1 MIQSNPNN
9 KNLSKTYEHK
19 LQDYIKEENK
29 KQLISPLKSLAYFT
43 SASGIIALVLEVRY
57 FAAHSVQIYTSRL
70 SSILVAFL
78 ILLIS
83 NTKFGKK
90 YSVPLIHILLL
101 SIILSFGVMI
111 YLIPKTLIF
120 NSHLISLIIF
130 IAALFLSWEV
140 TNQIFVAI
148 YYNVVFATSIIL
160 NSKEIYI
167 LPNMVESVILVLIIS
182 IMAIIASYINY
193 RLRLEAFTKG
203 YEVSL
208 SERKFRNIF
217 DNSAEGIFQISIKGN
232 LITVNPSI
240 VKLLGYSNEEE
251 ILKLNFIKDFFI
263 RETDWELLNKLLDK
277 QGKVKNYRVQFRKK
291 DGNEITVRMNVR
303 VNLNDDGSTFFEGS
317 IQDITQQVQAENE
330 KQKALEAL
338 REEKLKSD
346 INAKKAQQ
354 ESNFKSKFL
363 ANMSHEVR
371 TPMNSV
377 MGFLTLIE
385 NDLFDSKEELKNFS
399 RDARLAAESLLDII
413 NNILDISKIEAG
425 KMDLDEVDFN
435 VNAEIH
441 KAVSIVAQAAKQ
453 KGIQIEENI
462 SEEIPKSVFGDPTR
476 FRQIILNLLSNA
488 VKYTDEGKVSILSKV
503 NAKSANAI
511 ELVTVIE
518 DTGQGIPTEKIQLLF
533 EPYVQVKNKKG
544 KKEGTG
550 LGLVISKEFIKLM
563 GGDIRVE
570 SKVGVGSKF
579 TFTVKLKSNLEP
591 LPDYITPEIET
602 DPKPVVAEQSLQ
614 KTGEISSGTGEFKYN
629 SSAKKKILL
638 VEDNPISQNLEM
650 KILREVGYDVD
661 AVSNG
666 FDAIEAIKTGSFDV
680 VLMDVEMTDM
690 DGITATKKVREL
702 PGVNGK
708 IPIIAVTAHSSMK
721 DREKCLAAGMDD
733 YIAKPI
739 NIHFLKL
746 TIDQWLNNS
755 K

>member
-1 MIQSNPNN
+1 VIQSNPNN

-453 KGIQIEENI
+453 KGIQIEENF